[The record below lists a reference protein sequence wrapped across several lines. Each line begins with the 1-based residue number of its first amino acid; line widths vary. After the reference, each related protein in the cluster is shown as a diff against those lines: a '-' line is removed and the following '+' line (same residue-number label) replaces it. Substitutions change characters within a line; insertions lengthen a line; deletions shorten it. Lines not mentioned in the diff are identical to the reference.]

1 MGSVILMGK
10 KRREHFMK
18 YKVDHDYHI
27 HSQLSLCSADPEQNT
42 KRILEIAENNGFN
55 KICLTDH
62 YWDETVSKEGDVGYF
77 ADTMYTVQNTEYIK
91 QALPLPQSDKTK
103 FYFGA
108 EIDMDK
114 YFRIGIGEKM
124 LNELDFV
131 VIPTTHLHMD
141 GFTIDEKDK
150 TREGRARLFV
160 KRFEKLLEAKLPFHK
175 IGLAHITCSLIAPS
189 WEEHLKVIELIDD
202 KTFSDLFSESAKIG
216 LGIELNA
223 EVAEYVYKDDKEG
236 LRPYFIAKDAGCKFY
251 LGSDAHHNDALLRT
265 KEYFETIVNELD
277 LDEESKF
284 KPFG

>member
-1 MGSVILMGK
+1 MTIT
-10 KRREHFMK
+10 FT
-18 YKVDHDYHI
+18 
-27 HSQLSLCSADPEQNT
+27 HSFRSARLTRSRTRKEYY
-42 KRILEIAENNGFN
+42 RSR
-55 KICLTDH
+55 KISGLTRSALTDH

-91 QALPLPQSDKTK
+91 QALPLPQSDKVK

-114 YFRIGIGEKM
+114 HFRIGVGEKM

-223 EVAEYVYKDDKEG
+223 EVAKYVYNDDKEG
-236 LRPYFIAKDAGCKFY
+236 LR
-251 LGSDAHHNDALLRT
+251 RT
-265 KEYFETIVNELD
+265 SSRRTRAVSSTWGRMRTITTN
-277 LDEESKF
+277 F
-284 KPFG
+284 